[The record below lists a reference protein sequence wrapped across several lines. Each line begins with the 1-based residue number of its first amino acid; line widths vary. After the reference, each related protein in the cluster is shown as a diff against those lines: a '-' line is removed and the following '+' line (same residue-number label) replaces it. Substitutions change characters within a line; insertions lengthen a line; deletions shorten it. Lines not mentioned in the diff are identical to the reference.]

1 MSLMLLLVSSLLVVY
16 INENSQCS
24 SILGHV
30 FLIMEDPIYSAL
42 EKLHF
47 KRGASP
53 FFLCSAKCEP
63 PCTNIVFPF
72 GLVAAVCGPFRGSL
86 LRLRIVDG
94 RLSLWLGQRN
104 AGFLVLLLAF
114 LPKVWF
120 CVTQLPYLTLILV

>member
-53 FFLCSAKCEP
+53 FSSAVRSVNHRVQ
-63 PCTNIVFPF
+63 T
-72 GLVAAVCGPFRGSL
+72 
-86 LRLRIVDG
+86 
-94 RLSLWLGQRN
+94 LS
-104 AGFLVLLLAF
+104 FLLAWWLLF
-114 LPKVWF
+114 AVPSEVA
-120 CVTQLPYLTLILV
+120 C